1 MQNYN
6 CNAIFLLFDNGE
18 LAHAI
23 VKQQKKTTAQ
33 SSLILLLRRA
43 LDSNQRIP
51 YDIGSLA
58 NCWFKPLTQPSVVF
72 SMSEKRCK
80 YTTYFGLSKIF
91 HIFYLK
97 THSSYPDGGG
107 QLKGYL
113 LLEIGQTVGKRLVV
127 AAPNGL
133 KELICFSL
141 SPLGDYT
148 IWVGEYIAILVP

>member
-1 MQNYN
+1 MLRN
-6 CNAIFLLFDNGE
+6 
-18 LAHAI
+18 
-23 VKQQKKTTAQ
+23 KK
-33 SSLILLLRRA
+33 RRA

-58 NCWFKPLTQPSVVF
+58 NCWFKPLTQPSLNF